1 MAVHLSGAIQMKSII
16 MLAALLTWADAK
28 EPTAD
33 PPAELTAAIDTALDL
48 LAKKDYEQYLKEF
61 AHPEDLEKILKT
73 RTMDEL
79 VRLLAKGKAEKTITA
94 LKQVKDKKPVMKDSD
109 SIAEYSVEV
118 PNQAKTKMIFAKVG
132 ERWYL
137 RN

>member
-1 MAVHLSGAIQMKSII
+1 MKSIV
-16 MLAALLTWADAK
+16 MLAVLLTGADTK

-33 PPAELTAAIDTALDL
+33 PPAELTATIDNALDL
-48 LAKKDYEQYLKEF
+48 LAKKDYEQYLKQF
-61 AHPEDLEKILKT
+61 AHPEDLKKILKT

-79 VRLLAKGKAEKTITA
+79 VRLLAKGKAETMIAA
-94 LKQVKDKKPVMKDSD
+94 LKQVKEKKPVLRVSG
-109 SIAEYSVEV
+109 SVAEYSVDV

>member
-1 MAVHLSGAIQMKSII
+1 MKSIV

-28 EPTAD
+28 QPTAD
-33 PPAELTAAIDTALDL
+33 PPAELTSAIDNALDL
-48 LAKKDYEQYLKEF
+48 LAKKDYEQYLKQF

-79 VRLLAKGKAEKTITA
+79 VRLLAKGKAEKMIAA
-94 LKQVKDKKPVMKDSD
+94 LKQVKQEKPVLKDSD
-109 SIAEYSVEV
+109 SVAEYSVDV
-118 PNQAKTKMIFAKVG
+118 ANQAKTTMIFAKVG

>member
-1 MAVHLSGAIQMKSII
+1 MKLIV
-16 MLAALLTWADAK
+16 MLAVLVTWADTK
-28 EPTAD
+28 EPTVD
-33 PPAELTAAIDTALDL
+33 PPAELTAAVDNALDL
-48 LAKKDYEQYLKEF
+48 LVKKDYERYLKEF

-79 VRLLAKGKAEKTITA
+79 VRLLSKGKAEKMIVA
-94 LKQVKDKKPVMKDSD
+94 LKQVKQEKPVLKDSG
-109 SIAEYSVEV
+109 SVAEYSVDV

-132 ERWYL
+132 KRWYL